1 MTNPIASTD
10 FNTVRAALADGSID
24 LDAIARRFVDFKMAF
39 DNSFDSA
46 AMRKKLLEEND
57 RGESPLLDC
66 LPDLKREVLAAC
78 CFETGDAT
86 EPLKRWLNYRSQ
98 PNFVV
103 EPLTAEIRTALG
115 LAAQTKKL
123 TFSIDC
129 DGSKSCEITPRAT
142 NLLYRV
148 LWPAGENPN
157 INSAD
162 TMNSFWTTYKEAL
175 RLSGQ
180 GPLSIYD
187 ILYLADNTEQYRLE
201 GDCGDQVDMLAYLTH
216 TLGNFIPC
224 FGRFNCDRYVPTKDY
239 WDLTMLG
246 IKEWYEE
253 PSSPLRKVN
262 PLNQG
267 LLDRCRPWLKS
278 YIEPEDATG
287 KDSLQRFVGANFL
300 QPYFEEDSSTVRPF
314 FKEHSF
320 DHQLPASK
328 EELLDCLLSM
338 NAAIIT
344 RGNLMLRAITQ
355 SGKAER
361 DELLPLV
368 TPVTREQ
375 LLEESDNDNASR

>member
-253 PSSPLRKVN
+253 PSNPLRKVN

-328 EELLDCLLSM
+328 EELIDCLLSM